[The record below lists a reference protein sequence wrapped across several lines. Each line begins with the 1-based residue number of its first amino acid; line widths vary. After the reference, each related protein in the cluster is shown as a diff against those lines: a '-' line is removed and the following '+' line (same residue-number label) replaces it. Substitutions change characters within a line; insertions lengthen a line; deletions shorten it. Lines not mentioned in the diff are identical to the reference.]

1 VTFIHF
7 ASLRHSTLRE
17 FVIFS
22 EMKNSRVQSNMNGI
36 RRHITSAKKR
46 LPLSRN
52 ILFRKSPSHSGF
64 VLGEEAKE
72 NLSLALGALLFDP
85 AMQQKAEINS
95 RSFFPTKLI
104 SRISPKALFMLL
116 TLLGHVGALRKHN
129 EIKKNIP
136 HMLKKG
142 KKRNTSA

>member
-1 VTFIHF
+1 
-7 ASLRHSTLRE
+7 
-17 FVIFS
+17 
-22 EMKNSRVQSNMNGI
+22 
-36 RRHITSAKKR
+36 
-46 LPLSRN
+46 LSRN
-52 ILFRKSPSHSGF
+52 ILFRNTRVIQG
-64 VLGEEAKE
+64 VLGERAKA
-72 NLSLALGALLFDP
+72 NLSLALVALLFDP

-116 TLLGHVGALRKHN
+116 TLLGHVEALRKHN

-142 KKRNTSA
+142 KKKYFSVRAADSTTNAPL